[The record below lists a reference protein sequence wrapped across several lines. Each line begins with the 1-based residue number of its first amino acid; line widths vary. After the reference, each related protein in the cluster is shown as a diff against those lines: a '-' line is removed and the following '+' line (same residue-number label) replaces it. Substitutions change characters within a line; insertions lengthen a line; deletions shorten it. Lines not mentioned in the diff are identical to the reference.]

1 LNELADG
8 DFDVFDATLIIDIP
22 SMSALGFGNNNAIS
36 ANIEL
41 GNHPN
46 PFNGATT
53 LTYSI
58 PANGEVTL
66 EIYDM
71 VGNKVKVEVDATLD
85 AGNYSVKMD
94 ANELQPGIYTAVLK
108 YKTRDAVATRAIKMI
123 SK

>member
-1 LNELADG
+1 
-8 DFDVFDATLIIDIP
+8 
-22 SMSALGFGNNNAIS
+22 MSALGFGNNNAIS

-41 GNHPN
+41 SNQPN
-46 PFNGATT
+46 PFMGTTT

-71 VGNKVKVEVDATLD
+71 IGNKVKVGVDATQN
-85 AGNYSVKMD
+85 AGNYSVKLD